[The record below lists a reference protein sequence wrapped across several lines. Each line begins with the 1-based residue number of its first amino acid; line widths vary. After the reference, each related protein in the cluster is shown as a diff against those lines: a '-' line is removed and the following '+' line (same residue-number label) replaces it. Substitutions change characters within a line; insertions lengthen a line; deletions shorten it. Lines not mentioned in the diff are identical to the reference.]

1 MRIVVKI
8 GTSTLAHPTGRLNIR
23 HVESLVKVLSDL
35 KNAGH
40 ETILV
45 SSGAIGMGVGKLNL
59 PGKPQDMPTKQAAA
73 AVGQCELMY
82 TYDRL
87 FAMYN
92 HTVAQILLTG
102 EDIDHPDR
110 RRNFQ
115 NTLERLLEMGVLP
128 IINENDTVATAEI
141 KVGDNDTLGAIVACS
156 VGADVLVLLSDI
168 RGLYTADPHKNPDA
182 QLIDRVDHISP
193 EIKALAGSP
202 GSALGTGGMATK
214 LQAAEMVMAQG
225 CDMVISHGE
234 HPELLYDLVEGKP
247 VGTRFVGQN
256 R

>member
-234 HPELLYDLVEGKP
+234 HPALLYDLVEGKP
-247 VGTRFVGQN
+247 VGTRFVGQK

>member
-1 MRIVVKI
+1 
-8 GTSTLAHPTGRLNIR
+8 
-23 HVESLVKVLSDL
+23 
-35 KNAGH
+35 
-40 ETILV
+40 
-45 SSGAIGMGVGKLNL
+45 
-59 PGKPQDMPTKQAAA
+59 
-73 AVGQCELMY
+73 MY

-247 VGTRFVGQN
+247 VGTRFVGQK